1 MVRETIYPPS
11 HGDLVAK
18 ALDYVRQNHPNYWA
32 SLSEAERQEEAEGD
46 AARCERYAKILIE
59 QGVFESKAW
68 NDAIREMMLDGTAD

>member
-1 MVRETIYPPS
+1 
-11 HGDLVAK
+11 LVQK
-18 ALDYVRQNHPNYWA
+18 ALDYVRLNHPNYWA

-68 NDAIREMMLDGTAD
+68 SDAIREMILNGIGD